1 MNSQSKRI
9 TTKSRTEPYSG
20 IIRRGPLPYRKLDE
34 AVGPTSL
41 AVAPVCAQCV
51 WKKSAA
57 DCASVLGLPSI
68 SPDIIR
74 LMTISRIASRN
85 ASPSPSPQSLPVSG
99 RKRKAAT
106 IFDAP
111 SESDLSAG
119 ACGVGRAV
127 AAGQAVA
134 ITTSETTAQTEPR
147 PGAISMVVDPIGSH
161 NRRKQRVEPPGVP
174 GGASIVRRV
183 G

>member
-1 MNSQSKRI
+1 
-9 TTKSRTEPYSG
+9 
-20 IIRRGPLPYRKLDE
+20 LPYRKLDE

-85 ASPSPSPQSLPVSG
+85 ASPSPSPQSLPASG

-119 ACGVGRAV
+119 ACGVGGAV
-127 AAGQAVA
+127 AAGEAVA
-134 ITTSETTAQTEPR
+134 ITKSERTAQAQSRTDANPM
-147 PGAISMVVDPIGSH
+147 IVDPRLPAT
-161 NRRKQRVEPPGVP
+161 RRKQRVEPPGVP
-174 GGASIVRRV
+174 RGTSTSGLFGAIASRAQRTMRPIRRNCRANSMR
-183 G
+183 